1 MPTNIFRVIKN
12 RLPVPNMLFENF
24 KGKVDMVID
33 GGYGNNIPS
42 TILDCTDDEVELTRE
57 GLGNLDDYGV

>member
-1 MPTNIFRVIKN
+1 
-12 RLPVPNMLFENF
+12 
-24 KGKVDMVID
+24 MVID

-42 TILDCTDDEVELTRE
+42 TILDCTADEVELIRE